1 MDLAIMPGDEIV
13 VPKELR
19 EFMLDGAEE
28 TFLGKKNGANKQYR
42 YGNLHIRE
50 YDDKFLIHTD
60 KIDPRK
66 DPLGHLV
73 FDAPEVLVGL
83 ACGFF
88 GGLQI
93 GKLLFNNNKSKK
105 SPLSSGIASAI
116 ISGYM
121 GYTATKKIKNYL
133 E

>member
-1 MDLAIMPGDEIV
+1 MPGDEIV

-19 EFMLDGAEE
+19 EFMLEGAEE

-50 YDDKFLIHTD
+50 YDDKFLVHTD

-83 ACGFF
+83 ACAIF
-88 GGLQI
+88 GGSQI
-93 GKLLFNNNKSKK
+93 GKSLINTNKSKK
-105 SPLSSGIASAI
+105 SSISSGLLSSIIA
-116 ISGYM
+116 GYI
-121 GYTATKKIKNYL
+121 GYTSTKEIKNYL

>member
-1 MDLAIMPGDEIV
+1 MPRDEIL
-13 VPKELR
+13 VPKEIR

-28 TFLGKKNGANKQYR
+28 TFLGKKNGAKKQYR

-50 YDDKFLIHTD
+50 FEDKFLVHTD

-83 ACGFF
+83 ACAIF
-88 GGLQI
+88 GGSQI
-93 GKLLFNNNKSKK
+93 GKSYFNKNKSKK
-105 SPLSSGIASAI
+105 SFITSSLFSSLIA
-116 ISGYM
+116 GYI
-121 GYTATKKIKNYL
+121 GYTSTKKIKNFL